1 MEEVNDEGNG
11 ATENQTKK
19 YKLIINLPPL
29 AAIVLK

>member
-1 MEEVNDEGNG
+1 MQEIETEQNKDEP
-11 ATENQTKK
+11 KK

>member
-1 MEEVNDEGNG
+1 MELIKTGDDGTGEE
-11 ATENQTKK
+11 QPRK